1 MQEVYLVGDDERL
14 VVEVRKTLIRER
26 LDCPLSNVFN
36 FTSASERLIRRPVSL
51 VIVILPGIPDRSLS
65 MIEQIARWLKRTTDR
80 IVAIGPTADPKVVIK
95 ALRVAVDD
103 YIDLANLDTELAQT
117 LARWSAVASLRD
129 EPGHLIAVV
138 SPSGGCGVS
147 TVAANFAT
155 LLAQQNTTAML
166 VDLKLDAGDLA
177 ALLDLKPDFSIADL
191 SLNLDRIDR
200 ELFERVLTTHSSGVR
215 LLAAPRDDDDLTHL
229 NPESIRQILSLM
241 QSYYPYIV
249 VDLER
254 DYSENQ
260 AKPYRAADLILV
272 VIRLDFICL
281 RNGRR
286 FLRHLDRIGV
296 GRNQIQLVA
305 NRYGQPKEVPIP
317 LAEEA
322 IEMKITHFIPDDPRT
337 VNRAN
342 NGGVPVV
349 TEAGSSKVAKSLS
362 KIVASFNSTQKGV
375 SS

>member
-14 VVEVRKTLIRER
+14 AAEVRKTLIRER

-36 FTSASERLIRRPVSL
+36 FTVASERLIRRPIPL
-51 VIVILPGIPDRSLS
+51 IIVILPGQPEHALN
-65 MIEQIARWLKRTTDR
+65 MIELISRWPRRTTDR

-117 LARWSAVASLRD
+117 LARWSSVASLRD
-129 EPGHLIAVV
+129 KPGYLIEVV
-138 SPSGGCGVS
+138 SPSGGCGSS
-147 TVAANFAT
+147 TVAVNIAT
-155 LLAQQNTTAML
+155 LLAQQNKTAMV
-166 VDLKLDAGDLA
+166 VDLKLDSGDLA
-177 ALLDLKPDFSIADL
+177 ALFDLKPEFSISDL

-200 ELFERVLTTHSSGVR
+200 ELFERVFTTHSSGVR
-215 LLAAPRDDDDLTHL
+215 LLAAPKDNEERVNV

-241 QSYYPYIV
+241 QSFYPYIV

-254 DYSENQ
+254 DYGEDQ
-260 AKPYRAADLILV
+260 AKLYRAADLLLV
-272 VIRLDFICL
+272 VIRLDFTCL
-281 RNGRR
+281 RNARR
-286 FLRHLDRIGV
+286 LLRHLDRVGV
-296 GRNQIQLVA
+296 PRSQIQVVA

-322 IEMKITHFIPDDPRT
+322 LEMKILHLIPDDPRT

-342 NGGVPVV
+342 NGGVPLVI
-349 TEAGSSKVAKSLS
+349 EASSSKVAKSLS
-362 KIVASFNSTQKGV
+362 KIVTSFDSHQKELPP
-375 SS
+375 